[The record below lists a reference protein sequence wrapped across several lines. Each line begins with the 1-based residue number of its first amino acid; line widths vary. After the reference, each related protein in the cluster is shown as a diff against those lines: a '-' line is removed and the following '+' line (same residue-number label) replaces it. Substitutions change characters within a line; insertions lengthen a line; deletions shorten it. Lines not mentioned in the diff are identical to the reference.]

1 VQLAKLTL
9 ELVEEEK
16 EEGRKAF
23 LTLNGRPFDAILSL
37 KSNSTSRRHSPFC
50 MLFMIDDDD
59 DLR

>member
-37 KSNSTSRRHSPFC
+37 KSNSTSRRHSPF
-50 MLFMIDDDD
+50 LHAVHD
-59 DLR
+59 